1 MIDASVRAWLAAKPR
16 RKFPPKFVS
25 TPVVASSGD
34 TSANVVTVQDAG
46 VQTEGDSVTPSHL
59 SIAEDVDATS
69 KALELPADDGDD
81 SDYGSDFD
89 DF

>member
-1 MIDASVRAWLAAKPR
+1 MIDASVRAWLAAK
-16 RKFPPKFVS
+16 PKFVS

-59 SIAEDVDATS
+59 SIAEDVDAIS